1 MTFARSVLP
10 RMAAAV
16 LLCLVACGDDD
27 TTEKPE
33 RDAGDVRDASDSAG
47 KGDPSAGAGSSGKSG
62 TGGSSGSSG
71 SGDIDASM
79 DASMDASECG
89 NGIAEALEDCD
100 DGNHANGDGCT
111 AECIYETGWSCS
123 TDQPTTCQP
132 GCGDGKR
139 VGAETAADRCDDHGI
154 ATGDGCDAQCHVEAS
169 WSCSGEPSVCSKL
182 CGNGA
187 LDNGE
192 ACDDGNS
199 VAADGCSACGVDSR
213 WQCSG
218 SPSVCTAEL
227 DANLLRTGS
236 QLAAFSTL
244 DPAKVQTP
252 VQVTGLVVGDQL
264 VAIDRRPNNGMLYG
278 LGYNASAGTA
288 QLYMISSE
296 TGLSFA
302 LGAATKFAGSDG
314 STPVSVSG
322 TQFGMDFN
330 PVADRVR
337 IVNNQGQNFR
347 INPNTGGFIDGD
359 STPTGIQPDM
369 AINGATSSLDEC
381 AYTNNAFDAAV
392 TTLYTVDHVTGKLYI
407 QKPTNNGA
415 QTTAQTIVPATIYVA
430 GFDIP
435 AGIDAQTS
443 DTAVSGTGFVALR
456 LMGASQDSF
465 AKINLAT
472 GAVSGA
478 VDIGTNS
485 VGMALQNTQSLPV
498 YALTTDGLHVWRF
511 KSTNPNAATMI
522 TVGVITAGE
531 VLVDIEFRP
540 ASGELIA
547 LGINATAN
555 TGSLYLLDPL
565 SGTATVIG
573 SASQI
578 ALVDAGAAPVDLP
591 AASEGWAIDFNPAP
605 DRIRVVTATGLNFR
619 INPATGGVSDGDP
632 GATGV
637 NPDTAISGLAA
648 GSTGL
653 SGAAYTNSYGGATVT
668 TLYLLDASANSLCVS
683 TNPNGGSV
691 ANCVPITSGAQP
703 LDVTAASEIDIP
715 ADVRVGTANAVATGL
730 AYAVVTVA
738 GKGHLFTI
746 DLATGMAT
754 DLGQIGSG
762 PQFSGLTVGHANV
775 K

>member
-1 MTFARSVLP
+1 MTFARSRLP
-10 RMAAAV
+10 RTAAA
-16 LLCLVACGDDD
+16 LLFCLTACGDDD
-27 TTEKPE
+27 ATTKPE
-33 RDAGDVRDASDSAG
+33 RDAGDVRDASDGAG
-47 KGDPSAGAGSSGKSG
+47 KGGSSASAGSGGKSG
-62 TGGSSGSSG
+62 AGGSSGSSG
-71 SGDIDASM
+71 SGETDAST
-79 DASMDASECG
+79 DASDTEPSECG
-89 NGIAEALEDCD
+89 NGIAEGLEDCD
-100 DGNHANGDGCT
+100 DGNHADGDGCT

-123 TDQPTTCQP
+123 TDQPTICQP
-132 GCGDGKR
+132 RCGDGKR
-139 VGAETAADRCDDHGI
+139 VGTETAADRCDDHGI

-169 WSCSGEPSVCSKL
+169 WSCSGDPSVCSKL

-187 LDNGE
+187 LDSGE
-192 ACDDGNS
+192 ICDDGNS
-199 VAADGCSACGVDSR
+199 VAADGCSACAVDLR
-213 WQCSG
+213 WQCTG
-218 SPSVCTAEL
+218 APSVCTAEL
-227 DANLLRTGS
+227 DANLLRSGS

-252 VQVTGLVVGDQL
+252 LPVIGLVVGDQL

-278 LGYNASAGTA
+278 LGYNATAGTA
-288 QLYMISSE
+288 QLYLISAES
-296 TGLSFA
+296 GLSFG
-302 LGAATKFAGSDG
+302 LGAATKFTDTDG
-314 STPVSVSG
+314 STPVSISG

-330 PVADRVR
+330 PIADRVR

-347 INPNTGGFIDGD
+347 INPNTGGFIDGAPG
-359 STPTGIQPDM
+359 TTGIQPDF
-369 AINGATSSLDEC
+369 AINGGTSSLDEC

-407 QKPTNNGA
+407 QKPTNTGS
-415 QTTAQTIVPATIYVA
+415 QTTALTILPATIYVA

-435 AGIDAQTS
+435 TGIDAPTS
-443 DTAVSGTGFVALR
+443 DAAVSGMGFVALR

-465 AKINLAT
+465 AKIDLAT

-478 VDIGTNS
+478 VDIGMNS

-498 YALTTDGLHVWRF
+498 YALTADGLQVWRF
-511 KSTNPNAATMI
+511 KSTNPNAAAML
-522 TVGVITAGE
+522 TVGAITAGE

-565 SGTATVIG
+565 SGAATLIG
-573 SASQI
+573 SAGQI
-578 ALVDAGAAPVDLP
+578 ALVDAGAAAVDLP
-591 AASEGWAIDFNPAP
+591 AASEGWAIDFNPTP

-619 INPATGGVSDGDP
+619 INPVTGSVVDGDS
-632 GATGV
+632 AAGV
-637 NPDTAISGLAA
+637 NPDTAISGLA
-648 GSTGL
+648 GGTTGL
-653 SGAAYTNSYGGATVT
+653 SGAAYTNSYAGATVS
-668 TLYLLDASANSLCVS
+668 TLYLLDASANSLCTS

-691 ANCVPITSGAQP
+691 ANCVPLTVGSQP
-703 LDVTAASEIDIP
+703 LDVTAASEIDIA
-715 ADVRVGTANAVATGL
+715 ADVRVGTANTAATGL

-746 DLATGMAT
+746 DLATGVAT